1 MYRGGRGHRE
11 VEKSS
16 SRHPDLLPPKS
27 GPFVT
32 VLCCT
37 LLAAVEG
44 MYEEGQH
51 GVASVREIWG
61 IGDGTED

>member
-1 MYRGGRGHRE
+1 MYRGERGHRE

-16 SRHPDLLPPKS
+16 SGHPDLLPPKS

-44 MYEEGQH
+44 MYEEGER
-51 GVASVREIWG
+51 GVASVKDMGHWRWN
-61 IGDGTED
+61 